1 MSKHTTIEVS
11 GLRPS
16 MEHNPILKSGF
27 LRECQDPDSCLAPAQ
42 PCKPFMWDGRRSRL
56 DIIFDVL
63 DTVGADGESRP
74 THLMYRTNTSWN
86 VLKETMTY
94 LTERAIL
101 ATRTVGARKAV
112 SLTPTGFRLL
122 ETLKIARSLLMPD

>member
-1 MSKHTTIEVS
+1 
-11 GLRPS
+11 
-16 MEHNPILKSGF
+16 
-27 LRECQDPDSCLAPAQ
+27 
-42 PCKPFMWDGRRSRL
+42 MWDGRRSRL